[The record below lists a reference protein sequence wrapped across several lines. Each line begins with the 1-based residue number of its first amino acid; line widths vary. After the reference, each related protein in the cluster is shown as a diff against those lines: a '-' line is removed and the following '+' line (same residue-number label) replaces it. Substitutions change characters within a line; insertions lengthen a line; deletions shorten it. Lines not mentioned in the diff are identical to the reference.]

1 MGMDVFGQD
10 PKNEKGE
17 YFRNNVWWW
26 RPLWEFCEF
35 VAPELTSMVENGY
48 SNDGDGLDGEDAKEL
63 AKVLRKSLRDG
74 TLDNYEQTRTEWLAS
89 LPIRPC
95 VHCQA
100 TGKRTWYTNPNEPHE
115 YKASISYDLME
126 AMMNEK
132 DNEGNGNGQLPN
144 YTLVE
149 KPEGWLEETKECN
162 GCEGTGGQQHWAK
175 NYPFDKKNVREFAT
189 FLANCG
195 GFQIC

>member
-1 MGMDVFGQD
+1 MGMDVFGIE
-10 PKNEKGE
+10 PKNEKGA

-26 RPLWEFCEF
+26 RPLWEYCEF
-35 VAPELTSMVENGY
+35 VAPELTCAVEHGY
-48 SNDGDGLDGEDAKEL
+48 SNDGDGLDAEDAVLL
-63 AKVLRKSLRDG
+63 AKALRKSLRDG
-74 TLDNYEQTRTEWLAS
+74 TADLYEQTRNEWLAS

-100 TGKRTWYTNPNEPHE
+100 TGKRTWFTNPNEPHD
-115 YKASISYDLME
+115 YKPSISYDMME
-126 AMMNEK
+126 AFANET
-132 DNEGNGNGQLPN
+132 DTESGGRLPT

-149 KPEGWLEETKECN
+149 KPEGWIEETKECN
-162 GCEGTGGQQHWAK
+162 GCGGTGGQQHFAK
-175 NYPFDKKNVREFAT
+175 SYPFDKKNVREFAT

>member
-10 PKNEKGE
+10 PKNEKGA

-26 RPLWEFCEF
+26 RPLWEYCEF
-35 VAPELTSMVENGY
+35 VAPELTNMVENGY
-48 SNDGDGLDGEDAKEL
+48 SNDGDGLDAEDSVLL
-63 AKVLRKSLRDG
+63 AKALRKSLRDG
-74 TLDNYEQTRTEWLAS
+74 TLDTYDKTRTEWLAS

-115 YKASISYDLME
+115 YKASISYDLMQ

-132 DNEGNGNGQLPN
+132 DNEGTGNGELPT

-149 KPEGWLEETKECN
+149 KPKDWTEETKECN

-175 NYPFDKKNVREFAT
+175 SYPFDKKNVREFAT